1 MSAGHAAERRSGL
14 SKQLCTSVLKVTD
27 FPGAHAPQPRTRA
40 ERRAMLQT
48 VQSEEHGS
56 AMRHSQGKSNS
67 GRKATLWIVGGFLI
81 VAVAATGWLGYRVL
95 GAKSS
100 LEAAQGL
107 VGTVKDQAGAADFAG
122 IALTAELL
130 SVHTSDAVEAA
141 NDPVWRAAEFVPV
154 IGKNLTA
161 VREMAE
167 VVDTI
172 ATDTVTPLAAVAGT
186 LTPESLKPVDGR
198 INIEPIVQ
206 LSAAMGPAAE
216 SFHEA
221 TARGAAID
229 VDGTVGPVA
238 DAGAKLSGMLTSADG
253 LVGDAAS
260 IMQIAPDLLG
270 ANGPRNYLLVFQN
283 LAESTALGG
292 TAAALTEV
300 HVENG
305 AISIGRQ
312 ASSGD
317 FPWRDGSPV
326 ITPDP
331 NVEAI
336 FEPLMYTRLNLSTSR
351 PDFRTA
357 AEIAQAFW
365 QQHIGGDVNA
375 VISVDPVALSY
386 LLEATGPIAMSTG
399 DQLASD
405 NAVRLLLNE
414 IYFRYPAEEIKRTD
428 AFFAEAAKGVF
439 DSLMSPTTDMP
450 KLIKAMSRGISEH
463 RIMAWSAD
471 PVQQEVL
478 ASSPLSGILP
488 TTNEDSTTTGVF
500 FRDMS
505 ASKMDYYL
513 KTAAKLSTDSC
524 TTDSPTFTATVDLQ
538 STITQEQADA
548 LPPYVASGLWG
559 AEHFRTQVF
568 VYGPPGTT
576 LAGTEVVSQGRLTTF
591 DLAAEDL
598 GRPVASF
605 MVWLAPGQT
614 SQITATFTGGAGK
627 YGPPEIRT
635 TPMLNPTQATV
646 DAPGCDSEK

>member
-1 MSAGHAAERRSGL
+1 MMEAALAEQQASAVRHA
-14 SKQLCTSVLKVTD
+14 
-27 FPGAHAPQPRTRA
+27 RA
-40 ERRAMLQT
+40 
-48 VQSEEHGS
+48 
-56 AMRHSQGKSNS
+56 KSDS
-67 GRKATLWIVGGFLI
+67 GRKATLWVLGSFLV

-122 IALTAELL
+122 IAQTAELL
-130 SVHTSDAVEAA
+130 STHTADAVEAA
-141 NDPVWRAAEFVPV
+141 NDPLWRAGEFVPV
-154 IGKNLTA
+154 LGKNLTA

-167 VVDTI
+167 VVDSI
-172 ATDTVTPLAAVAGT
+172 ATETVTPLAAVAGS
-186 LTPESLKPVDGR
+186 LSPESLKPVDGR

-216 SFHEA
+216 AFHA
-221 TARGAAID
+221 AVTRGTSID
-229 VDGTVGPVA
+229 VAGTVGPVT
-238 DAGAKLSGMLTSADG
+238 DAGAKLSGMLSSADG
-253 LVGDAAS
+253 LIGDAAS
-260 IMQIAPDLLG
+260 ILEIAPDLLG
-270 ANGPRNYLLVFQN
+270 ANGPRTYVLTFQN

-300 HVENG
+300 KVDNG

-351 PDFRTA
+351 PDFPTA

-386 LLEATGPIAMSTG
+386 LLEATGPIPMSTG
-399 DQLASD
+399 DQLGSG
-405 NAVRLLLNE
+405 NAVGLLLNE
-414 IYFRYPAEEIKRTD
+414 IYFRYPLEEIHRTD
-428 AFFAEAAKGVF
+428 EFFAEAAKSIF
-439 DSLMSPTTDMP
+439 DTLMSPTTDMP
-450 KLIKAMSRGISEH
+450 KLINAMTRGITEH
-463 RIMAWSAD
+463 RIMAWSSNAE
-471 PVQQEVL
+471 QQAVL
-478 ASSPLSGILP
+478 AASPLNGILP
-488 TTNEDSTTTGVF
+488 TSNESNTTTGVF

-513 KTAAKLSTDSC
+513 NTAASLSTDVC
-524 TTDSPTFTATVDLQ
+524 TASAPTFTTTVDLT

-548 LPPYVASGLWG
+548 LPFYVASGLWG

-576 LAGTEVVSQGRLTTF
+576 LAGTEIVSQGRLTTF

-614 SQITATFTGGAGK
+614 SQIKATFTGPDGEYGA
-627 YGPPEIRT
+627 PELRT
-635 TPMLNPTQATV
+635 TPMLHATAATL
-646 DAPGCDSEK
+646 DAPGCGQ

>member
-1 MSAGHAAERRSGL
+1 
-14 SKQLCTSVLKVTD
+14 
-27 FPGAHAPQPRTRA
+27 
-40 ERRAMLQT
+40 MLQT
-48 VQSEEHGS
+48 AQSEEHGS
-56 AMRHSQGKSNS
+56 AMRHSQGKSKS

-122 IALTAELL
+122 IAQTAELL

-154 IGKNLTA
+154 LGKNLTA

-206 LSAAMGPAAE
+206 LSAAMTPAAE

-221 TARGAAID
+221 VARGAAID
-229 VDGTVGPVA
+229 VDGTLGPVA

-260 IMQIAPDLLG
+260 MLQIAPDLLG

-317 FPWRDGSPV
+317 FPWRDGNPV
-326 ITPDP
+326 VTPDP

-365 QQHIGGDVNA
+365 QQYIGGEVDA
-375 VISVDPVALSY
+375 VISIDPVALSH
-386 LLEATGPIAMSTG
+386 LLGATGPIPMSTG
-399 DQLASD
+399 DQLTQE
-405 NAVRLLLNE
+405 NAVGLLLNE
-414 IYFRYPAEEIKRTD
+414 IYFRYSVEDIAMTD
-428 AFFAEAAKGVF
+428 AFFAEAAKNVF
-439 DSLMSPTTDMP
+439 NALMSPTTDAA
-450 KLIKAMSRGISEH
+450 KLVSAFSQGIAEH
-463 RIMAWSAD
+463 RIMAWSSK
-471 PVQQEVL
+471 PEQQAVF

-488 TTNEDSTTTGVF
+488 ETNDEATTTGVF

-505 ASKMDYYL
+505 ASKMDFYL
-513 KTAAKLSTDSC
+513 KTGATLETDAC
-524 TTDSPTFTATVDLQ
+524 TSDTPTFTTTIDLA
-538 STITQEQADA
+538 STITQEQANA
-548 LPPYVASGLWG
+548 LPEYVASGLWG

-576 LAGTEVVSQGRLTTF
+576 LAGTEIVSQGRLTTF
-591 DLAAEDL
+591 DLAAQDL

-614 SQITATFTGGAGK
+614 SQITATFTGAAGD
-627 YGPPEIRT
+627 YGVPELRT
-635 TPMLNPTQATV
+635 TPMLHKTAVAVNAE
-646 DAPGCDSEK
+646 GCGN